1 MWKNIKKKRKK
12 GVIMESTRI
21 ARKYNAKGSQV
32 GDLMDPVR
40 GIRDVQRRRGKT
52 PKNHAKENLRQLR
65 ALQRQNREKQ
75 GEAGKEP
82 AKFVMKRFQNAK
94 ARVVMGSVQNEADAK
109 AQSQEP
115 SAPESPKSMSP
126 PSTKVVS
133 VKREMREIRI

>member
-1 MWKNIKKKRKK
+1 
-12 GVIMESTRI
+12 MESTRI

-75 GEAGKEP
+75 LEGDRAAP
-82 AKFVMKRFQNAK
+82 KFVMKRFQNAK
-94 ARVVMGSVQNEADAK
+94 ARVVMGSVSNSAATAEEEL
-109 AQSQEP
+109 SP
-115 SAPESPKSMSP
+115 PAPESPASNKKVSRVREKSP
-126 PSTKVVS
+126 
-133 VKREMREIRI
+133 